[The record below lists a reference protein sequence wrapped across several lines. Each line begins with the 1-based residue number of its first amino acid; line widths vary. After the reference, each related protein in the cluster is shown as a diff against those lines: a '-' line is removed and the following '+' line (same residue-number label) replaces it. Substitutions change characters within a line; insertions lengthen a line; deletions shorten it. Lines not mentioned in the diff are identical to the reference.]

1 MYNILKCQDSTSM
14 KESNDAFNLQKY
26 DIIASEYSNDHLDRY
41 GIFFTEEKEVL
52 EGISKMEEIDGNKV
66 LILCKVIIGEPLNL

>member
-1 MYNILKCQDSTSM
+1 M